1 MKSTLGLFRFIAILL
16 MTFGITYLDFE
27 NLNFEDN
34 YKAYNMLILEVL
46 LLIFIVLGSIKS
58 KRAE

>member
-34 YKAYNMLILEVL
+34 YKAYSMLILGVL